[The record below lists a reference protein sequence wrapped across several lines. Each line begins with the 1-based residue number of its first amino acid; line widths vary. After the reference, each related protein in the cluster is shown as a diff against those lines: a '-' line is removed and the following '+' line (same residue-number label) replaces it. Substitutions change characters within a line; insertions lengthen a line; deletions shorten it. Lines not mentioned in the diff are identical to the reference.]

1 MFRHQGS
8 GRTDRQNRAVAGYL
22 AFAGG
27 YVNCVGFVL
36 IGTFTSHATGMV
48 GRFGIDLATGE
59 LAGAGTALTMIVAFF
74 TGAFAASMMI
84 ESRFTGRPSN
94 AYGSA
99 LTSEAVLLI
108 AFTIV
113 SRLTPSAHPHI
124 KDLEAA
130 ILCAAMGMQNS
141 LVTRLS
147 GAVVRTTHLTG
158 VVTDLGIEAAR
169 WFRWWRASLSE
180 KFRVKLSF
188 GRNPAEEP
196 SLPKVALLGTIAGSF
211 TVGAMLGAVLGH
223 ALQHLAMVPAA
234 LWVAGGA
241 TYAFAAREG
250 TGTTIPPPASRR

>member
-1 MFRHQGS
+1 MFRHQGA

-48 GRFGIDLATGE
+48 GRFGNDLATGE
-59 LAGAGTALTMIVAFF
+59 LAGAGAALTMILAFF
-74 TGAFAASMMI
+74 GGAFAASMMI

-99 LTSEAVLLI
+99 LTIEAVLLV

-113 SRLTPSAHPHI
+113 SRLTPWAHSHV

-130 ILCAAMGMQNS
+130 VLCAAMGMQNS

-169 WFRWWRASLSE
+169 WFRWWRASLSSR
-180 KFRVKLSF
+180 FRVKLSL

-196 SLPKVALLGTIAGSF
+196 SLPKVA
-211 TVGAMLGAVLGH
+211 
-223 ALQHLAMVPAA
+223 
-234 LWVAGGA
+234 
-241 TYAFAAREG
+241 
-250 TGTTIPPPASRR
+250 